1 MESSILDELNSTQ
14 IEAVKHPEGPVL
26 VLAGA
31 GSGKTRIITQR
42 IAYLVKEKGLSPS
55 NILAVTFTNK
65 AANEMK
71 KRVHRLIARD
81 AGELWIG
88 TFHSVCL
95 RILKREIDKLEGFR
109 RDFIIYDE
117 GDQIKLIRE
126 CMNQL
131 GFSDRI
137 FDPRSM
143 RSQIDCAKNKGLHP
157 GDFGSNI
164 YDERISRV
172 YEIYEKELRRLNALD
187 FGDLLDFTVT
197 LFEKRPD
204 VRQKYQTQFHHI
216 LVDEYQDTNHLQYKV
231 VKLLSG
237 ERRNTFVVGDD
248 NQSIYGWRGADI
260 ENILN
265 FEKDFPEAK
274 VIKLERNYRS
284 TKNIL
289 KSANAL
295 ILRNRDR
302 RDKKLWTENPEGEPI
317 AYYEARDEKDEAR
330 YVASQIQSEIS
341 TNKRSYGDFAV
352 FYRTNN
358 QSRLIEEELLHRGV
372 PYTIVGGVGFYERSE
387 IKDIMAYLRVIA
399 NPCDEIGLRRIIKVP
414 PRGIGKGTIETLE
427 NIASEKNIPLF
438 EAIEFAVKDKL
449 LPKKTLNNLNKFHS
463 ALVELIKVS
472 NEMSV
477 GKVLENIL
485 EITEYIELLDKEE
498 EKQKNVGEI
507 LNLAVE
513 FEKEEKNT
521 NIHDFL
527 DWITLASGVDRFSE
541 KADNVTLMTLHCAKG
556 LEFPVV
562 FVIGMEESLFPHLK
576 SLRNGKLI
584 EEERRLCYVGLT
596 RAKEKIFLTS
606 TSKRR
611 VFGIEHRTIPSR
623 FIIEIPRK
631 LLHWENYQMT
641 QRDHN
646 TNSYQLYRSTG
657 SVVSMDD
664 TGQELQNSDRNGNEL
679 HKKGNGYI
687 IGEKVI
693 HPHFGLG
700 VVKRIEGVGDET
712 KVIISFPNH
721 GQKKIIASFLGLK
734 KS

>member
-1 MESSILDELNSTQ
+1 MKSNSFDELNPSQ
-14 IEAVKHPEGPVL
+14 IEAVKQPEGPVL

-42 IAYLVKEKGLSPS
+42 IAYLIKEKGITPS

-71 KRVHRLIARD
+71 ERVHRLIARD
-81 AGELWIG
+81 ARELWIG

-95 RILKREIDKLEGFR
+95 RILKKEIDKLDGFR

-126 CMNQL
+126 CMSQL

-137 FDPRSM
+137 VDPRFM
-143 RSQIDCAKNKGLHP
+143 RSQIDCAKNRGLHP

-164 YDERISRV
+164 YDIRISRV
-172 YEIYEKELRRLNALD
+172 YEIYEKELKRLNALD
-187 FGDLLDFTVT
+187 FGDLLDFTVN
-197 LFEKRPD
+197 LFEKRLD
-204 VRQKYQTQFHHI
+204 VLRKYQNQFHHI

-237 ERRNTFVVGDD
+237 KHRNTFVVGDD

-265 FEKDFPEAK
+265 FEKDFPETK

-295 ILRNRDR
+295 ILRNRYR
-302 RDKKLWTENPEGEPI
+302 RDKKLWTENPEGELI
-317 AYYEARDEKDEAR
+317 VYYEARDEKDEAR
-330 YVASQIQSEIS
+330 YLASRIQSEI
-341 TNKRSYGDFAV
+341 TINRRSYGDFAV

-358 QSRLIEEELLHRGV
+358 QSRLIEEELLHRGI

-399 NPCDEIGLRRIIKVP
+399 NPLDEIGLRRIINVP
-414 PRGIGKGTIETLE
+414 PRGIGKGTIEVLE
-427 NIASEKNIPLF
+427 NIAKERSIPLF
-438 EAIEFAVKDKL
+438 EATEFAIKEAL
-449 LPKKTLNNLNKFHS
+449 LPRKALNNLDKFYRI
-463 ALVELIKVS
+463 VGELIKTS
-472 NEMSV
+472 KELSV
-477 GKVLENIL
+477 GKVLEKIL
-485 EITEYIELLDKEE
+485 QTTGYLELLDKNEE
-498 EKQKNVGEI
+498 RQKNVGEI
-507 LNLAVE
+507 LNLVAE

-521 NIHDFL
+521 NSHDFL
-527 DWITLASGVDRFSE
+527 DWITLASDVDRIRG
-541 KADNVTLMTLHCAKG
+541 KNDKVTLMTLHCAKG

-562 FVIGMEESLFPHLK
+562 FVIGMEESLFPHVK
-576 SLRNGKLI
+576 SLGNGKLI
-584 EEERRLCYVGLT
+584 EEERRLCYVGIT

-611 VFGIEHRTIPSR
+611 VFGIEHRSIPSR

-631 LLHWENYQMT
+631 LLHWENYHMT
-641 QRDHN
+641 QRDQESN
-646 TNSYQLYRSTG
+646 NFQFYRSNCNDLNIHQAQTRLSAG
-657 SVVSMDD
+657 IAQ
-664 TGQELQNSDRNGNEL
+664 GHINSNGNR
-679 HKKGNGYI
+679 YI
-687 IGEKVI
+687 IGEKVM
-693 HPHFGLG
+693 HPSFGQG
-700 VVKRIEGVGDET
+700 VVKRIEGMGNEA
-712 KVIISFPNH
+712 KVIISFRNH
-721 GQKKIIASFLGLK
+721 GQKKIMANFFGLK
-734 KS
+734 KT

>member
-1 MESSILDELNSTQ
+1 MESYMFDELNPSQ
-14 IEAVKHPEGPVL
+14 LEAVKHPEGPVL

-42 IAYLVKEKGLSPS
+42 IAYLIKERGVTPS

-71 KRVHRLIARD
+71 DRVYRLITRD
-81 AGELWIG
+81 ARELWIG
-88 TFHSVCL
+88 TFHSICL

-137 FDPRSM
+137 LDPRSM
-143 RSQIDCAKNKGLHP
+143 RSQIDCAKNRGLHP

-187 FGDLLDFTVT
+187 FGDLLDFAVN
-197 LFEKRPD
+197 LFEKRLD
-204 VRQKYQTQFHHI
+204 VLRKYQDQFHHI

-237 ERRNTFVVGDD
+237 KHRNTFVVGDD

-265 FEKDFPEAK
+265 FERDFPETK

-295 ILRNRDR
+295 ILRNRYR
-302 RDKKLWTENPEGEPI
+302 RDKKLWTENPDGELI
-317 AYYEARDEKDEAR
+317 VYYEARDERDEAR
-330 YVASQIQSEIS
+330 YVASQIQSEIAS
-341 TNKRSYGDFAV
+341 NRRSYGDLAV

-358 QSRLIEEELLHRGV
+358 QSRLVEEELVHRGF

-387 IKDIMAYLRVIA
+387 IKDLMAYLRVIA
-399 NPCDEIGLRRIIKVP
+399 NPLDEIGLRRIINVP
-414 PRGIGKGTIETLE
+414 PRGIGKGTVEILE
-427 NIASEKNIPLF
+427 NIADEKSIPLF
-438 EAIEFAVKDKL
+438 EAIELAVKQEL
-449 LPKKTLNNLNKFHS
+449 LPRKALNNLEKFHRTV
-463 ALVELIKVS
+463 VELIKVS
-472 NEMSV
+472 NESSV
-477 GKVLENIL
+477 GRVLEGIL
-485 EITEYIELLDKEE
+485 QTTEYLHLLDKDE

-507 LNLAVE
+507 LNLVAD

-527 DWITLASGVDRFSE
+527 DWITLASDVDRISE
-541 KADNVTLMTLHCAKG
+541 KNDRVTLMTLHCAKG

-562 FVIGMEESLFPHLK
+562 FVIGMEESLFPHVK
-576 SLRNGKLI
+576 SLGNGKLI
-584 EEERRLCYVGLT
+584 EEERRLCYVGIT

-611 VFGIEHRTIPSR
+611 VFGIEHRSIPSR

-631 LLHWENYQMT
+631 LLHWENYHMT
-641 QRDHN
+641 QRDQQAN
-646 TNSYQLYRSTG
+646 NFRLYNSNDDGVNIGRVQTG
-657 SVVSMDD
+657 LSGSMAQ
-664 TGQELQNSDRNGNEL
+664 GHLNAN
-679 HKKGNGYI
+679 GNGYT

-693 HPHFGLG
+693 HPSFGKG
-700 VVKRIEGVGDET
+700 VVKRIEGIGDEA
-712 KVIISFPNH
+712 KVVISFPNH

-734 KS
+734 KT

>member
-1 MESSILDELNSTQ
+1 MESYMFDELNPSQ
-14 IEAVKHPEGPVL
+14 LEAVKHPEGPVL

-42 IAYLVKEKGLSPS
+42 IAYLIKERGITPS

-71 KRVHRLIARD
+71 ARVYRLITRD
-81 AGELWIG
+81 ARELWIG
-88 TFHSVCL
+88 TFHSICL

-137 FDPRSM
+137 LDPRSM
-143 RSQIDCAKNKGLHP
+143 RSQIDCAKNRGVHP

-187 FGDLLDFTVT
+187 FGDLLDFAVN
-197 LFEKRPD
+197 LFEKRLD
-204 VRQKYQTQFHHI
+204 VLWKYQDQFHHI

-237 ERRNTFVVGDD
+237 KHRNTFVVGDD

-265 FEKDFPEAK
+265 FERDFPETK

-295 ILRNRDR
+295 ILRNRYR
-302 RDKKLWTENPEGEPI
+302 RDKKLWTENPDGELI
-317 AYYEARDEKDEAR
+317 VYYEARDERDEAR
-330 YVASQIQSEIS
+330 YVASQIQSEIAS
-341 TNKRSYGDFAV
+341 NRRSYGDLAV

-358 QSRLIEEELLHRGV
+358 QSRLVEEELVHRGF

-387 IKDIMAYLRVIA
+387 IKDLMAYLRVIA
-399 NPCDEIGLRRIIKVP
+399 NPLDEIGLRRIINVP
-414 PRGIGKGTIETLE
+414 PRGIGKGTVEILE
-427 NIASEKNIPLF
+427 NIADEKSIPLF
-438 EAIEFAVKDKL
+438 EAIELAVKQEL
-449 LPKKTLNNLNKFHS
+449 LPRKALNNLEKFHRTV
-463 ALVELIKVS
+463 VELIKVS
-472 NEMSV
+472 NESSV
-477 GKVLENIL
+477 GRVLEGIL
-485 EITEYIELLDKEE
+485 QTTEYLHLLDKDE

-507 LNLAVE
+507 LNLVAD

-527 DWITLASGVDRFSE
+527 DWITLASDVDRISE
-541 KADNVTLMTLHCAKG
+541 KNDRVTLMTLHCAKG

-562 FVIGMEESLFPHLK
+562 FVIGMEESLFPHVK
-576 SLRNGKLI
+576 SLGNGKLI
-584 EEERRLCYVGLT
+584 EEERRLCYVGIT

-611 VFGIEHRTIPSR
+611 VFGIEHRSIPSR

-631 LLHWENYQMT
+631 LLHWENYHMT
-641 QRDHN
+641 QRDQQANNFRLYSSNDDGVNIGRAQTGLSGNMAQGHL
-646 TNSYQLYRSTG
+646 NS
-657 SVVSMDD
+657 
-664 TGQELQNSDRNGNEL
+664 N
-679 HKKGNGYI
+679 GNGYT

-693 HPHFGLG
+693 HPSFGKG
-700 VVKRIEGVGDET
+700 VVKRIEGIGDEA
-712 KVIISFPNH
+712 KVVISFPNH

-734 KS
+734 KT